1 MQDSRLLVG
10 IDGGGTKCTSRIVDM
25 DGNILG
31 EGRGG
36 PANTRLGLD
45 VAFGS
50 IIAATDIA
58 LASAGLSL
66 DRKKDI
72 HAGLGLAGLSLKRER
87 DQVAQYDHPFAS
99 MSVESDA
106 YIACLGA
113 HNGTDGA
120 ILILGTGSCGC
131 AILDGVEHTVGGW
144 GFEISDH
151 ASGAH
156 IGFQAA
162 RNSLLAL
169 EGVIPETNLSREVM
183 TRLGNTPEAAVPWAE
198 KATPGNYGSLAPL
211 VSEWADKGDPLAV
224 QIMRGAGEDAG
235 MLLRAMEAKGAGCV
249 ALIGG
254 VASIIDKWLP
264 EDVKHLLVKPMGDA
278 LAGALLLARRT
289 LENSPEEGA

>member
-1 MQDSRLLVG
+1 MSDERLLVG
-10 IDGGGTKCTSRIVDM
+10 IDGGGTKCRARIADM

-31 EGRGG
+31 EGQGG

-66 DRKKDI
+66 DRKRNI

-87 DQVAQYDHPFAS
+87 DIVAAYEHPFAS
-99 MSVESDA
+99 MTVESDA

-113 HNGTDGA
+113 HGWTNGA

-131 AILDGVEHTVGGW
+131 AIIDGEERTVGGW

-156 IGFQAA
+156 IGYQAVRA
-162 RNSLLAL
+162 SLLAF
-169 EGVIPETNLSREVM
+169 EGVIPMSELSREIM
-183 TRLGNTPEAAVPWAE
+183 EHLGNTPEMAVPWAE
-198 KATPGNYGSLAPL
+198 EATPGMYGAFAPL
-211 VSEWADKGDPLAV
+211 VSSLAVEGDPLAEK
-224 QIMRGAGEDAG
+224 IMHDTGEDAA

-254 VASIIDKWLP
+254 VASIIDPWLP
-264 EDVKHLLVKPMGDA
+264 EDVKHLLVKPNGDA
-278 LAGALLLARRT
+278 LDGALLLARRAV
-289 LENSPEEGA
+289 EEGA

>member
-1 MQDSRLLVG
+1 MRDDRLLVG
-10 IDGGGTKCTSRIVDM
+10 IDGGGTKCRARITDM

-58 LASAGLSL
+58 LASAGLEL

-72 HAGLGLAGLSLKRER
+72 HAGLGLAGLSLKREM
-87 DQVAQYDHPFAS
+87 DMVTNYDHPFAS
-99 MSVESDA
+99 MAVESDA
-106 YIACLGA
+106 HIACLGA

-131 AILDGVEHTVGGW
+131 AIIGGEEHTVGGW

-156 IGFQAA
+156 IGYQAVRA
-162 RNSLLAL
+162 SLLAL
-169 EGVIPETNLSREVM
+169 EEVIPMSELAREIM
-183 TRLGNTPEAAVPWAE
+183 DALGNSPEKAVPWAE
-198 KATPGNYGSLAPL
+198 AATPGKYGSFAPL
-211 VSEWADKGDPLAV
+211 VSKWAEKGDPLAIR
-224 QIMRGAGEDAG
+224 IMRDAGEDAG
-235 MLLRAMEAKGAGCV
+235 LLLRAMHAKGAGCV

-254 VASIIDKWLP
+254 VASVIDPWLP
-264 EDVKHLLVKPMGDA
+264 EDVKPLLVAPAGDA
-278 LAGALLLARRT
+278 LDGALLLARNNLDT
-289 LENSPEEGA
+289 DAGNGA